1 MESPSASAHRGH
13 VPWQGLLLAI
23 SLLTFRSPPTAAQLT
38 VASINA
44 AEGKDVLL
52 LVHSLPENRGG
63 YTWYRGERVDS
74 DRGIGA
80 FSIETEKFTPGPAHS
95 GRETIDSN
103 GSLLFQKVT
112 LNDTGYYTIVVTK
125 KDFLTE
131 KATGQLTVYPE
142 LTKPN
147 ITSNNSNPE
156 EHKDAVLL
164 ACEQE
169 TEDTTY
175 LWLINSQSLQDSTRL
190 ELSKDNRTLTLFHV
204 TRNDTGPYECE
215 TRNPVSLGRSDPFTL
230 NVLYGPDTPTISPSD
245 SHYRPGAN
253 LRLSCHAASNPPA
266 QYSWLING
274 RPQQPKRELF
284 IPSITANDSGSYTCL
299 AHNPDTG
306 LNRTTVKTITVTD
319 VSTSSTPGLS
329 GGAIAGIVIGVL
341 AVVALIAALV
351 YFLYIRKTG
360 GSGPF

>member
-230 NVLYGPDTPTISPSD
+230 NVLY
-245 SHYRPGAN
+245 
-253 LRLSCHAASNPPA
+253 
-266 QYSWLING
+266 
-274 RPQQPKRELF
+274 
-284 IPSITANDSGSYTCL
+284 
-299 AHNPDTG
+299 
-306 LNRTTVKTITVTD
+306 

-360 GSGPF
+360 GASDQHDATEHKPSASNHSQDHSEKSPNKIHEVTYSSLNFNAQEAKKPTSASPSPVATETIYSEVKKK